1 MQESAN
7 LKVADHQEDQ
17 TLFKKRI
24 PIHPR
29 SVKGTFRTFKNAV
42 LWLAFGVY
50 FGLPWLP
57 WGRHEVPNQ
66 AVLFDMVGRRF
77 FIFDLVLYPQDLI
90 SLSVLLF
97 IAAALLFFV
106 TGLVGRAFCGYFCFQ
121 TLWTDAFIY
130 IEKLVKGERPARLKL
145 HKQAWNGEKI
155 VKYGVTHVLWLLLAF
170 STALSFILYFG
181 YAPELT
187 AQFFAGTLPLVAYS
201 TVLIISLTTYA
212 AAGLAREQVCI
223 YMCPYSRF
231 QGVMYEPETLA
242 PYYDNLRG
250 EGKTGRAALR
260 AGTKT
265 LEERHAKG
273 AGDCIDCG
281 MCVQVCP
288 AGIDIRNGMQ
298 YPCISCGLCIDACN
312 SIMDSVGFQRGLVR
326 YDSEIN
332 IESESPGKAHL
343 DLFRVRTVGYGVA
356 ILVMIGALVYNLAT
370 RTEVQLS
377 IQPVRQPLFV
387 VMSDGH
393 IRNRYQIHI
402 TNKTLDE
409 QNYHIAARGLPE
421 QSMEVG
427 GGMDDVKVR
436 PGKSVMVLA
445 NVDLAPNEVM
455 TINEFEFT
463 VTPKNQ
469 QDKPLIKKVRFNSK
483 QDNTREPT

>member
-1 MQESAN
+1 VQEENS
-7 LKVADHQEDQ
+7 LKAADRQEEQ
-17 TLFKKRI
+17 PLFQERI

-29 SVKGTFRTFKNAV
+29 SVKGAFRTFKTAV
-42 LWLAFGVY
+42 LWLAFAVY

-77 FIFDLVLYPQDLI
+77 FIFDLALYPQDLI
-90 SLSVLLF
+90 SLSLLLF
-97 IAAALLFFV
+97 VAAALLFFI

-130 IEKLVKGERPARLKL
+130 IEKWIQGERPARIRL

-155 VKYGVTHVLWLLLAF
+155 AKYTLTHALWLLLSF
-170 STALSFILYFG
+170 LTAYSFILYFG

-187 AQFFAGTLPLVAYS
+187 ARFFAGTLPLVAYS
-201 TVLIISLTTYA
+201 TVTILTLTTYA

-223 YMCPYSRF
+223 FMCPYARF

-242 PYYDNLRG
+242 PYYDFQRG
-250 EGKTGRAALR
+250 EGKAGRGALR
-260 AGTKT
+260 AGSKT
-265 LEERHAKG
+265 QEERHAKG
-273 AGDCIDCG
+273 MGDCIDCG
-281 MCVQVCP
+281 LCVQVCP
-288 AGIDIRNGMQ
+288 SGIDIRKGMQ

-312 SIMDSVGFQRGLVR
+312 AIMDSAGFPRGLVR

-332 IESESPGKAHL
+332 IESEKTGKVHL
-343 DLFRVRTVGYGVA
+343 DLLRVRTVGYGIA

-387 VMSDGH
+387 VLSDGH

-402 TNKTLDE
+402 TNKTIEE
-409 QNYHIAARGLPE
+409 QSYHIAARGLPE
-421 QSMEVG
+421 QALDIG
-427 GGMDDVKVR
+427 GGMSDVKVR
-436 PGKSVMVLA
+436 PGKSVLVLA
-445 NVDLAPNEVM
+445 NVDLTPEEVKK
-455 TINEFEFT
+455 TGEFEFI
-463 VTPKNQ
+463 VTPKGK
-469 QDKPLIKKVRFNSK
+469 QDHPLIKKVRFNSE
-483 QDNTREPT
+483 QEAP